1 MTKSARASKRTQ
13 AANHTARKE
22 DSISP
27 SEQIRL
33 ARLSGLLPQDVD
45 DDQVI
50 LSGSSSL
57 RPSEIRE
64 RRPAASIIKTPLV
77 QLDDDDED
85 EDGDEA
91 EDDNGRQNLS
101 PRGPQPVESDTSSEY
116 GLADEI
122 FDSVT
127 YIIPFSSLYLLLD
140 MSVGPLSLSNVR
152 IFHTHHAC

>member
-1 MTKSARASKRTQ
+1 MTKSARANKRSQ
-13 AANHTARKE
+13 AANQTARKE
-22 DSISP
+22 ASISP

-64 RRPAASIIKTPLV
+64 RRPPGTIKTPLV

-85 EDGDEA
+85 ED
-91 EDDNGRQNLS
+91 EDDGDDDERENLS